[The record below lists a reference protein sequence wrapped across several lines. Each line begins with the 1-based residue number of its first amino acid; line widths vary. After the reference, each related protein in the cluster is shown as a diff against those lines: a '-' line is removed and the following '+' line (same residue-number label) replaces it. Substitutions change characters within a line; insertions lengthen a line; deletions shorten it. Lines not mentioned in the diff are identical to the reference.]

1 MPPVRNQEQSE
12 TNGDKKMKKQ
22 LEKYVGRVVRLN
34 KATFE
39 KIKEQADRS
48 GEFLE
53 NYFLVASVSH
63 QMRKLVCYGWN
74 KRITVSLSDVA
85 LV

>member
-1 MPPVRNQEQSE
+1 MQERSE
-12 TNGDKKMKKQ
+12 TKGDQKMKKQ

>member
-1 MPPVRNQEQSE
+1 
-12 TNGDKKMKKQ
+12 MKKQ

-34 KATFE
+34 KVTFE

>member
-1 MPPVRNQEQSE
+1 
-12 TNGDKKMKKQ
+12 MKRK

-34 KATFE
+34 KAAFE

-53 NYFLVASVSH
+53 NYFLVASVSK
-63 QMRKLVCYGWN
+63 QMRKLVCYGSN
-74 KRITVSLSDVA
+74 LRITVSLADVA

>member
-1 MPPVRNQEQSE
+1 MQEQSE

-48 GEFLE
+48 GEFLG

>member
-1 MPPVRNQEQSE
+1 
-12 TNGDKKMKKQ
+12 MKRK

-34 KATFE
+34 KAAFE
-39 KIKEQADRS
+39 KIKEQAGRS

-53 NYFLVASVSH
+53 NYFLVASVSK
-63 QMRKLVCYGWN
+63 QMRKLVCYGSN
-74 KRITVSLSDVA
+74 LRITVSLADVA